1 MQFNAPRARG
11 PVYKETRGLI
21 FFIILNILTENI
33 VRKLYFHLRK
43 HKDKVRQDID
53 QYNCIQCI
61 QKHIN
66 KHYGMNIHSQK
77 YDEIHDPPKRI
88 LNNCRTPYTTAFLYI
103 T

>member
-1 MQFNAPRARG
+1 VFKENPRFD
-11 PVYKETRGLI
+11 I
-21 FFIILNILTENI
+21 FYNNNILTENI

-66 KHYGMNIHSQK
+66 KHYGINIHSQK
-77 YDEIHDPPKRI
+77 YDEIYDPPKRI